1 MSTLV
6 SRRLGLLLAVL
17 CVLLS
22 PVTTQADL
30 WENVAFGLGYAGFD
44 LRGQTNPLSGGAAF
58 GVSQQF
64 IGTPLDFGSGSMA
77 LQGPISMEFST
88 GGRGLSNLDFSFQTA
103 MSGASTPEPLAYS
116 VLFDVGGQETNIFGT
131 VYLDG
136 DFSING
142 FGFYDLSLV
151 YSSRQTIAGEGRFD
165 NDTQTNDFDIGPIDI
180 SGNIF
185 ADLLAMIFEPLF
197 GDNPSPF
204 DSFSGRAK
212 LAKLMDVSDPL
223 GGVPGLGDDYFEP
236 VFIPFDENSL
246 VERLLAGD
254 STRSIDVNTVTSGA
268 HPDIAIPEPTALILM
283 ALGAPLVVSRKLR
296 RRFQRR
302 S

>member
-1 MSTLV
+1 MSKLV
-6 SRRLGLLLAVL
+6 SRRLGSLLAVL

-30 WENVAFGLGYAGFD
+30 WENVAIGLDYAGFD
-44 LRGQTNPLSGGAAF
+44 FRGQTNPLSGGAAF
-58 GVSQQF
+58 GVNNRF
-64 IGTPLDFGSGSMA
+64 DGTPLDFGSGSIA
-77 LQGPISMEFST
+77 LQGPISMEFAT
-88 GGRGLSNLDFSFQTA
+88 GGRGLSNLDISFQTA
-103 MSGASTPEPLAYS
+103 MSNADPPEPLAYS
-116 VLFDVGGQETNIFGT
+116 VVFDAGGQETNVFGT

-136 DFSING
+136 NFSING
-142 FGFYDLSLV
+142 FGFYDLHLD

-165 NDTQTNDFDIGPIDI
+165 NDTQTNDFDLGPIDI

-185 ADLLAMIFEPLF
+185 ADILAMIFEPLF

-212 LAKLMDVSDPL
+212 LAKLLDVSDPL
-223 GGVPGLGDDYFEP
+223 GSLPGLGDEYLEP
-236 VFIPFDENSL
+236 VFIPLYENSL
-246 VERLLAGD
+246 ADD
-254 STRSIDVNTVTSGA
+254 STRPIDVNAVTSGA
-268 HPDIAIPEPTALILM
+268 HPDVAIPEPTALILM

-296 RRFQRR
+296 RRFRGR